1 MKKFF
6 RSRTY
11 VIVGVVAVVAFL
23 GYRTFIRKP
32 AIVFETVKAVRQ
44 NLEQTVEV
52 TGEIKPASRIDLS
65 FKASGALGIVNV
77 SIGNEV
83 KKGQILASLAFDD
96 AHYAERNASAS
107 LAQARANLN
116 ARLAGETSQSIQVS
130 IAAVLQAQAAYDK
143 AVADL
148 ESSKR
153 TTADAVSAASIDLQT
168 AKNNL
173 DNQDAIVTQNVRNSY
188 DSAVTTLK
196 STLGSLET
204 GLTDGDVISG
214 VDNTAA
220 NQSYKNVLGFLD
232 SGSVTRSQSSY
243 QTAKAA
249 KIKAEAAVDKL
260 TSASTPEQIVAA
272 ATLDQSAI
280 TLVQTYLKDVQKV
293 LSASLTNSYFT
304 TADLAAKTTTI
315 NADLASVSTQ
325 SSAVLSAQQTI
336 VGAGLTKTKT
346 ISELQ
351 DAYKTA
357 QTALATAITN
367 ADVDV
372 RTAETNVA
380 IQKAALD
387 SAKASLDLKKSP
399 PRAVDV
405 AALRALVDQAQAA
418 YEKAK
423 NDLQNVEIAAPVDGI
438 VSDIVPSVGEQI
450 PANSTVISMVGVQS
464 YEIEAE
470 VPEADITKIEVGQ
483 SASTTLDA
491 YGDEVSFSGTVTAK
505 DPAETRIQDAI
516 YYKIH
521 FMIDPAGHEIKPG
534 MTANVTIITDYAA
547 DALVIPLRAV
557 RTDSKTGEK
566 MVRVLVGSTTETK
579 IVELGLRGDDGFVQV
594 TSGLTEG
601 DAVVVGETTAGP

>member
-1 MKKFF
+1 MGIVVVVGFF
-6 RSRTY
+6 
-11 VIVGVVAVVAFL
+11 
-23 GYRTFIRKP
+23 GYRLFFKKSEIS
-32 AIVFETVKAVRQ
+32 FETVKVVRQ

-65 FKASGALGIVNV
+65 FKATGALG
-77 SIGNEV
+77 EV
-83 KKGQILASLAFDD
+83 KVKTGEEVKRGQLLASLASDD
-96 AHYAERNASAS
+96 ARYAERNAAAA
-107 LAQARANLN
+107 LAQAQANLN
-116 ARLAGETSQSIQVS
+116 ARLAGETSQSIQVAK
-130 IAAVLQAQAAYDK
+130 AAVEQAQAAYDK

-148 ESSKR
+148 DSTMR
-153 TTADAVSAASIDLQT
+153 TTADAVSTARINLQT

-173 DNQDAIVTQNVRNSY
+173 DNQDAIVTQNLRNAY

-196 STLGSLET
+196 STLGPLET
-204 GLTDGDVISG
+204 GLTDGDTISG

-232 SGSVTRSQSSY
+232 SGSMGRAQTSY

-249 KIKAEAAVDKL
+249 KVKAESAVDSL
-260 TSASTPEQIVAA
+260 SSASAPEQIVAA
-272 ATLDQSAI
+272 ATLDQTAI
-280 TLVQTYLKDVQKV
+280 TAVQTYLKDVQKI
-293 LSASLTNSYFT
+293 LSASLTNAYFT

-325 SSAVLSAQQTI
+325 SSSVLAAQQAITN
-336 VGAGLTKTKT
+336 AGLAKTKT

-351 DAYKTA
+351 DAYQTA
-357 QTALATAITN
+357 QTALATAETN
-367 ADVDV
+367 AIVNV

-387 SAKASLDLKKSP
+387 SASASLDLKKSP

-405 AALRALVDQAQAA
+405 AALRAAVDQARSA
-418 YEKAK
+418 YDKAK

-438 VSDIVPSVGEQI
+438 ISDIGPSAGEQI
-450 PANSTVISMVGVQS
+450 PINATVVRMVGVQS

-470 VPEADITKIEVGQ
+470 VPEADITKISVGQ

-521 FMIDPAGHEIKPG
+521 FMIDPAGHEVKPG
-534 MTANVTIITDYAA
+534 MTANVTIITDHAEN
-547 DALVIPLRAV
+547 ALVIPLRAV

-566 MVRVLVGSTTETK
+566 TVRVLVGSATETK
-579 IVELGLRGDDGFVQV
+579 TVELGLRGDDGFVQV
-594 TSGLTEG
+594 TSGLTAGES
-601 DAVVVGETTAGP
+601 VIVGESNVGKL